1 MPKDHYLFDL
11 TPRRALLCDGVQLI
25 TARITSNAAGETLYQ
40 GRGYVREGRASLLR
54 DLRRRDI
61 TPTPDAL
68 EKINATVPTA
78 IDIARMGWEAAFGQ
92 LIATHAVPVLA

>member
-25 TARITSNAAGETLYQ
+25 IARITSNAAGKTLYQ
-40 GRGYVREGRASLLR
+40 GCGYVREGRASLLR

-61 TPTPDAL
+61 APTPDAL

-78 IDIARMGWEAAFGQ
+78 SDINRLGWQTAYGQ
-92 LIATHAVPVLA
+92 LIAAHADTVPA